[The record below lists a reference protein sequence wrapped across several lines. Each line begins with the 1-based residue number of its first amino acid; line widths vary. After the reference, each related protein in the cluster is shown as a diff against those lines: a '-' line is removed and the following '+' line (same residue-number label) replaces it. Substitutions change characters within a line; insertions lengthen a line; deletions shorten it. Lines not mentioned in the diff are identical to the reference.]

1 MLRSSFHQHLEDVKD
16 QITRLGEEVL
26 IQFDKSLEAF
36 EQSDR
41 ELIDHIIQH
50 DAKVNK
56 LELDINNEVFQLIA
70 RQQPVATDLR
80 NLIVAMKISGD
91 LERVGDLAVD
101 LAKVSKRIDPSSYL
115 EKKQELLTMAGDA
128 RSMLKESLEAFKTKN
143 LIVAQ
148 KMAALD
154 DKVDEQ
160 FGRFIKRLF
169 KDGTTEHDAEQLT
182 QLAFIARY
190 IERIADYA
198 TNVAEWVIY
207 ESNGE
212 HFDLN

>member
-1 MLRSSFHQHLEDVKD
+1 MLRSSFHQHLENVKD
-16 QITRLGEEVL
+16 QISHLGKEVL
-26 IQFDKSLEAF
+26 SQFDKAIHAF
-36 EQSDR
+36 EHSDLDVMKKVISYDEQINKY
-41 ELIDHIIQH
+41 ELQ
-50 DAKVNK
+50 
-56 LELDINNEVFQLIA
+56 INNEVFQLIA

-80 NLIVAMKISGD
+80 SLIVAMKIAGD
-91 LERVGDLAVD
+91 LERVGDLTVD
-101 LAKVSKRIDPSSYL
+101 MAKVSKRIEAESYL
-115 EKKQELLTMAGDA
+115 EKKHELLTMALDA
-128 RSMLKESLEAFKTKN
+128 RKMLEESLVSFQTKN

-148 KMAALD
+148 KMAAFD
-154 DKVDEQ
+154 DKVDAQ
-160 FGRFIKRLF
+160 FGQFIKGLF
-169 KDGTTEHDAEQLT
+169 QSDTSEHGAEQLT

>member
-1 MLRSSFHQHLEDVKD
+1 MLRSSFHQHLENVKD
-16 QITRLGEEVL
+16 QISHLGKEVL
-26 IQFDKSLEAF
+26 TQFDQAIHAF
-36 EQSDR
+36 EHSDLDVIKKVISYDEQINKY
-41 ELIDHIIQH
+41 EL
-50 DAKVNK
+50 
-56 LELDINNEVFQLIA
+56 EINNEVFQLIA

-80 NLIVAMKISGD
+80 SLIVAMKIAGD
-91 LERVGDLAVD
+91 LERVGDLTVD
-101 LAKVSKRIDPSSYL
+101 MAKVSKRIDAESYL
-115 EKKQELLTMAGDA
+115 EKKHELLTMALDA
-128 RSMLKESLEAFKTKN
+128 RKMLEESLVSFQTKN

-148 KMAALD
+148 KMAAFD
-154 DKVDEQ
+154 DKVDAQ
-160 FGRFIKRLF
+160 FGQFIKGLF
-169 KDGTTEHDAEQLT
+169 QNETSEHGAEQLT